1 LSIKTADIEF
11 NADGTPFATDFDD
24 VYFSNAQGVTEAR
37 YVFLANNQLP
47 QRWENWQ
54 KPQFVIAETGFGTGL
69 NFLVTL
75 QAFAQ
80 FCQGRANSDFTL
92 HFISTEKHPLH
103 SADLSRA
110 LLHLSEFSAYSDEL
124 IRQYPLPLSGC
135 HRLSFLQGKVTLDL
149 WLGDV
154 HDTLPQLCVSK
165 EGLVDAWFLDGFAP
179 SKNPQMW
186 SLPLFI
192 QMVRLA
198 TPGCTFATFTAA
210 GFVKRGLRGV
220 GFTVQKRPG
229 HGRKRE
235 MLAGHIEDTRQDKHQ
250 AGYFHRGGH
259 QPSTDT
265 PPSKKGA
272 SVAIIGGGLA
282 GANCAYALAKRGYQV
297 KVYCQESALSQG
309 ASGNPQGGFY
319 PQLNAEANIFSQ
331 INASSFIY
339 GAKIYRELLHA
350 GHNFAHQWCGVL
362 QVAFNPKF
370 EARYGKLIENNVWPE
385 ALIHSVTP
393 RQASSLSNLDLPYSG
408 LFMPLGG
415 WINPP
420 ELVAALIAAAA
431 KLSPCEV
438 QTDKQLTSLSQTEQ
452 GWQLQWQD
460 GSQSLA
466 DIVVLATG
474 AQSTNLAPLADL
486 PLRLVRGQVE
496 AIAAQ
501 KPLQGLSTVLC
512 HKGYLTP
519 DYQGHH
525 ALGSTYVKADTSC
538 EYRLDEQTTNL
549 NMLSQALVKCDWA
562 QDIQGLAKGR
572 AAIRCGSPDHLPLVG
587 AIADIEAQNSQYSD
601 LYKALPLAHYP
612 QAKDLPN
619 LFMLSALGSRGLTTA
634 PLMAELLASQIANQ
648 PLPLGNT
655 LLNALNPNRFLIQ
668 ELIRRQP

>member
-1 LSIKTADIEF
+1 MSIKTADIDF
-11 NADGTPFATDFDD
+11 NAQGTPIATHFDD
-24 VYFSNAQGVTEAR
+24 VYFSNAQGVAETR
-37 YVFLANNQLP
+37 HVFLANNQLP

-54 KPQFVIAETGFGTGL
+54 KRQFVIAETGFGTGL

-80 FCQGRANSDFTL
+80 FCQDSANSDFNL
-92 HFISTEKHPLH
+92 HFISTEKYPLH
-103 SADLSRA
+103 STDLSRA
-110 LLHLSEFSAYSDEL
+110 LLHFSELSAFSDDL

-154 HDTLPQLCVSK
+154 HDTLPQLYAPQ
-165 EGLVDAWFLDGFAP
+165 EGLVDAWFLDGFSP

-186 SLPLFI
+186 SQQLFS
-192 QMVRLA
+192 QMTRVA
-198 TPGCTFATFTAA
+198 APNCTFATFTAA
-210 GFVKRGLRGV
+210 GFVKRGLSEA

-229 HGRKRE
+229 HGRKRD
-235 MLAGHIEDTRQDKHQ
+235 MLAGHIEEPRQDKQQ
-250 AGYFHRGGH
+250 AGYFHRRGH

-265 PPSKKGA
+265 APNKKA
-272 SVAIIGGGLA
+272 TSVAIIGGGVA

-297 KVYCQESALSQG
+297 KVYCQESALSRG

-319 PQLNAEANIFSQ
+319 PQLNAEASVISQ
-331 INASSFIY
+331 INALSFVY

-350 GHNFAHQWCGVL
+350 GHYFAHQWCGVL

-393 RQASSLSNLDLPYSG
+393 LQASSLSNLDLPYSG

-431 KLSPCEV
+431 KLSSCQV
-438 QTDKQLTSLSQTEQ
+438 QTDKQLTSLSQKEQ

-460 GSQSLA
+460 GTQSQA

-474 AQSTNLAPLADL
+474 AQSPDLAPLADF
-486 PLRLVRGQVE
+486 PWRLVRGQVE
-496 AIAAQ
+496 TIAAQ
-501 KPLQGLSTVLC
+501 EPLQGLSTVVC

-519 DYQGHH
+519 NYQGHH
-525 ALGSTYVKADTSC
+525 ALGSTYVKGDTSC

-549 NMLSQALVKCDWA
+549 NMLSQALVKCDWPKY
-562 QDIQGLAKGR
+562 IQGTAKGR
-572 AAIRCGSPDHLPLVG
+572 AAIRCSSPDHLPLVG
-587 AIADIEAQNSQYSD
+587 AITNIEAQKSQYAD
-601 LYKALPLAHYP
+601 LYKALPRAHYP
-612 QAKDLPN
+612 HAQDLPN
-619 LFMLSALGSRGLTTA
+619 LFMLSGLGSRGLTTA

-655 LLNALNPNRFLIQ
+655 LLSNLNPNRFLIRD
-668 ELIRRQP
+668 LIRIQP

>member
-1 LSIKTADIEF
+1 MSIKTADIEF
-11 NADGTPFATDFDD
+11 NAHGTPFATDFDD
-24 VYFSNAQGVTEAR
+24 VYFSNAQGVEETR

-47 QRWENWQ
+47 KRWENWQ

-80 FCQGRANSDFTL
+80 FCQRSANNDLSL

-103 SADLSRA
+103 STDLRQA
-110 LLHLSEFSAYSDEL
+110 LLQFSEFNSYSDDL

-135 HRLSFLQGKVTLDL
+135 HRLTFLHGKVTLDL
-149 WLGDV
+149 WLGDI
-154 HDTLPQLCVSK
+154 HDTLPQLYAPK
-165 EGLVDAWFLDGFAP
+165 EGLVDAWFLDGFSP

-186 SLPLFI
+186 SQPLFK

-198 TPGCTFATFTAA
+198 APHCTFATFTAA
-210 GFVKRGLRGV
+210 GFVKRDLCTA

-229 HGRKRE
+229 HGLKRD
-235 MLAGHIEDTRQDKHQ
+235 MLAGHIEDTQQYKKQ
-250 AGYFHRGGH
+250 AGYFHRQGE
-259 QPSTDT
+259 QPS
-265 PPSKKGA
+265 KGSA
-272 SVAIIGGGLA
+272 SSSPQGSVAIIGGGLA

-297 KVYCQESALSQG
+297 KIYCQESALSQG

-331 INASSFIY
+331 INALSFFY

-362 QVAFNPKF
+362 QVAFNSKA
-370 EARYGKLIENNVWPE
+370 EARFAKLVENNVWPE
-385 ALIHSVTP
+385 ALIHPVTP
-393 RQASSLSNLDLPYSG
+393 VQATKLSQLDLPYSG

-420 ELVAALIAAAA
+420 ELVTALIAAAA

-438 QTDKQLTSLSQTEQ
+438 RTDKQLTSLTRNDQK
-452 GWQLQWQD
+452 WQLQWQD
-460 GSQSLA
+460 GTQSLA

-474 AQSTNLAPLADL
+474 AQSTDLSPLADF

-501 KPLQGLSTVLC
+501 EPLQGLSTVLC

-525 ALGSTYVKADTSC
+525 ALGSSYVKGDTSC

-549 NMLSQALVKCDWA
+549 NMLRQALEKCEWPK
-562 QDIQGLAKGR
+562 DIQGSAKGR
-572 AAIRCGSPDHLPLVG
+572 AATRCGSPDHLPLVG
-587 AIADIEAQNSQYSD
+587 AIANIEAQNSQYAD
-601 LYKALPLAHYP
+601 LYKALPLPHYP
-612 QAKDLPN
+612 QAQNLPN
-619 LFMLSALGSRGLTTA
+619 LFMLNGLGSRGLTTA

-655 LLNALNPNRFLIQ
+655 LLNALNPNRFLVQ